1 MNKEKLMRSRMK
13 FVLAEGKLPPAE
25 TGKIFGFLT
34 PIDPYT
40 DTFLKRRIRTAHK
53 IGKKN
58 QSINSYSNDIELQ
71 KRKGEHY
78 FLLDITFLLFM
89 L

>member
-40 DTFLKRRIRTAHK
+40 DTVLKRRIRTAHK
-53 IGKKN
+53 IGN
-58 QSINSYSNDIELQ
+58 QGKADAYLKHLAHSTVNHL
-71 KRKGEHY
+71 
-78 FLLDITFLLFM
+78 FLART
-89 L
+89 